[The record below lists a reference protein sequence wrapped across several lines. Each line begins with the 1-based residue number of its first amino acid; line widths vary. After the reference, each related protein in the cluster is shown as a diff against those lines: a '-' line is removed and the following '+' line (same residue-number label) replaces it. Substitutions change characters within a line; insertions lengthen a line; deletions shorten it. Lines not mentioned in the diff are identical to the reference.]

1 MFTKNSF
8 VSLLLAL
15 LASSNPYMVQVL
27 LNSGNVKSFF
37 AIALIPLLMIKVFS
51 WKSRGDVAEAV
62 LISVAMLLF
71 HAMAIFVIVP
81 LVLVRFLIALLNK
94 ENLLQSVSAL
104 FLYSFSCIFLKYI
117 MNNILRDTLKARTD
131 IKFSILFGS
140 RAKGG
145 VHESS
150 DWDVALFF
158 NDNSDAWEN
167 MGKKEE
173 IRQQIAKALKIED
186 QMIDLVDLYQSG
198 LGISATVIDEGVVL
212 SDQDSL
218 ELAYYYQGVW
228 AKLEDYYW
236 NIEHAA

>member
-1 MFTKNSF
+1 
-8 VSLLLAL
+8 
-15 LASSNPYMVQVL
+15 
-27 LNSGNVKSFF
+27 
-37 AIALIPLLMIKVFS
+37 
-51 WKSRGDVAEAV
+51 
-62 LISVAMLLF
+62 
-71 HAMAIFVIVP
+71 MAD
-81 LVLVRFLIALLNK
+81 R
-94 ENLLQSVSAL
+94 
-104 FLYSFSCIFLKYI
+104 

-140 RAKGG
+140 RAKGS

-150 DWDVALFF
+150 DWDVVLFF

-167 MGKKEE
+167 MGKKEDV
-173 IRQQIAKALKIED
+173 RQQIAKALKIED

-198 LGISATVIDEGVVL
+198 LGISATVVDEGVVL

-218 ELAYYYQGVW
+218 ALAYYYQGVW

>member
-1 MFTKNSF
+1 MEFGAENVAWKD
-8 VSLLLAL
+8 LA
-15 LASSNPYMVQVL
+15 P
-27 LNSGNVKSFF
+27 F
-37 AIALIPLLMIKVFS
+37 
-51 WKSRGDVAEAV
+51 
-62 LISVAMLLF
+62 
-71 HAMAIFVIVP
+71 
-81 LVLVRFLIALLNK
+81 
-94 ENLLQSVSAL
+94 
-104 FLYSFSCIFLKYI
+104 FLKYI

-167 MGKKEE
+167 MGKKED

-198 LGISATVIDEGVVL
+198 LGISATVVDEGVVL

-218 ELAYYYQGVW
+218 ALAYYYQGVW

>member
-1 MFTKNSF
+1 MEFD
-8 VSLLLAL
+8 AE
-15 LASSNPYMVQVL
+15 
-27 LNSGNVKSFF
+27 NV
-37 AIALIPLLMIKVFS
+37 A
-51 WKSRGDVAEAV
+51 WKD
-62 LISVAMLLF
+62 LTPF
-71 HAMAIFVIVP
+71 
-81 LVLVRFLIALLNK
+81 
-94 ENLLQSVSAL
+94 
-104 FLYSFSCIFLKYI
+104 FLKYI

-198 LGISATVIDEGVVL
+198 LGISATVVDEGVVL

-218 ELAYYYQGVW
+218 ALAYYYQGVW

>member
-1 MFTKNSF
+1 MGFD
-8 VSLLLAL
+8 AE
-15 LASSNPYMVQVL
+15 
-27 LNSGNVKSFF
+27 NV
-37 AIALIPLLMIKVFS
+37 A
-51 WKSRGDVAEAV
+51 WKD
-62 LISVAMLLF
+62 LTPF
-71 HAMAIFVIVP
+71 
-81 LVLVRFLIALLNK
+81 
-94 ENLLQSVSAL
+94 
-104 FLYSFSCIFLKYI
+104 FLKYI

-198 LGISATVIDEGVVL
+198 LGISATVVDEGVVL

-218 ELAYYYQGVW
+218 ALAYYYQGVW

>member
-1 MFTKNSF
+1 MEFGAENVTWK
-8 VSLLLAL
+8 SLT
-15 LASSNPYMVQVL
+15 
-27 LNSGNVKSFF
+27 SFF
-37 AIALIPLLMIKVFS
+37 
-51 WKSRGDVAEAV
+51 
-62 LISVAMLLF
+62 
-71 HAMAIFVIVP
+71 
-81 LVLVRFLIALLNK
+81 
-94 ENLLQSVSAL
+94 
-104 FLYSFSCIFLKYI
+104 LKFI

-198 LGISATVIDEGVVL
+198 LGISATVVDEGVVL

-218 ELAYYYQGVW
+218 ALAYYYQGVW